1 MPPPL
6 ALTLGEPAGIG
17 PDITFA
23 AWRRRTEL
31 NLAPFYLLAD
41 PDFVA
46 RCAQRIAPD
55 VPISVVEPAA
65 AATSFA
71 SALPVVDGA
80 KSAITRIQI
89 ASAPAITPNIAV
101 GPNRSSTGTSTNGM
115 APVDSR
121 LIPYAVPAAVA
132 RTDVGKIST

>member
-1 MPPPL
+1 MSKNPSNTCKSSAAARCSNTRKINKAPRMARPL

-23 AWRRRTEL
+23 AWRRRAEL
-31 NLAPFYLLAD
+31 DLAPFYLLAD

-55 VPISVVEPAA
+55 VPIAVVEPAA

-71 SALPVVDGA
+71 SALPR
-80 KSAITRIQI
+80 SEEPR
-89 ASAPAITPNIAV
+89 V
-101 GPNRSSTGTSTNGM
+101 GSSGREK
-115 APVDSR
+115 A
-121 LIPYAVPAAVA
+121 
-132 RTDVGKIST
+132 